1 MAQVIEGAEKWQL
14 SNRPDLRADGHV
26 DRTDE
31 AIAAA
36 VMYTATRALTFLV
49 AIVVM
54 LSIDWGLTLIALLP
68 VPPVTIASR
77 YFGRAIH
84 ERFERIQSQ
93 LSDLSAVTQE
103 ALAGVRVVR
112 AYRQEARELERFRDA
127 NLEYVQRNRALIR
140 MQGLSLLNEMR
151 STVGRG
157 QLPARAIADAMMIGL
172 AGLLLLLPGYF
183 SDLIGILLLIP
194 PVRSAIY
201 AYLKSRVTVVTTA
214 GGTGPGFT
222 QHRVDDGTID
232 LDSDEWRPR

>member
-1 MAQVIEGAEKWQL
+1 MTQRFRKGYPLGRLLFLFFLLVPLIEIAFFVVIG
-14 SNRPDLRADGHV
+14 N
-26 DRTDE
+26 
-31 AIAAA
+31 AI
-36 VMYTATRALTFLV
+36 
-49 AIVVM
+49 
-54 LSIDWGLTLIALLP
+54 GLWPT
-68 VPPVTIASR
+68 
-77 YFGRAIH
+77 
-84 ERFERIQSQ
+84 
-93 LSDLSAVTQE
+93 
-103 ALAGVRVVR
+103 LAGVV
-112 AYRQEARELERFRDA
+112 LT
-127 NLEYVQRNRALIR
+127 ALIGSLVLR

-214 GGTGPGFT
+214 TGTGPAFT
-222 QHRVDDGTID
+222 QRRVDDGTID